1 MAQMRLDRFLAE
13 EGVGTRSEVKKLVRS
28 GRVRVNGTEVRQP
41 AYKIDPE
48 KDSIEAE
55 GRAIGQTGFLYLMM
69 NKPGGVLSATRD
81 GRTQTVISLVQESWA
96 NKLFPAGR
104 LDKDTEGFVL
114 LTNDGMLAHRLLSPR
129 RHVSK
134 TYFAIVSGI
143 VTENDVRLFREGLDI
158 GEKRKTLPAQLV
170 RLTVDGDFL
179 EEKINRQDS
188 RSEKQPPQPD
198 SPLLVSRAQMQEFC
212 MRGIA
217 LSDYARCGEGECCVA
232 VAVTEGKFHQI
243 KRMFEAVGRE
253 VRFLK
258 RIAIGTVCLDRTLES
273 GQYRPLTEEE
283 LGMLRNVE
291 GSAEAPDDNSEEQ
304 KELCSGKEEN
314 IDVL

>member
-1 MAQMRLDRFLAE
+1 MQMEAGMAQVRLDRFLAE
-13 EGVGTRSEVKKLVRS
+13 EGVGTRAEVKKLIRS
-28 GRVRVNGTEVRQP
+28 GRVRVNGADVRQP
-41 AYKIDPE
+41 DCKLDPE
-48 KDSIEAE
+48 KDSVEAD
-55 GRAIGQTGFLYLMM
+55 GKKIGQTGFLYLMM

-81 GRTQTVISLVQESWA
+81 GRTQTVINLVKEPWA
-96 NKLFPAGR
+96 DKLFPAGR

-134 TYFAIVSGI
+134 TYFAIVSGF
-143 VTENDVRLFREGLDI
+143 VTEDDVRLFREGLEI

-179 EEKINRQDS
+179 EEKIHHPGVQEVKN
-188 RSEKQPPQPD
+188 PD
-198 SPLLVSRAQMQEFC
+198 APLLVSRAQMQEFC

-258 RIAIGTVCLDRTLES
+258 RIAIGTVCLDRSLGS

-283 LGMLRNVE
+283 LNLLRNT
-291 GSAEAPDDNSEEQ
+291 EA
-304 KELCSGKEEN
+304 
-314 IDVL
+314 

>member
-1 MAQMRLDRFLAE
+1 M
-13 EGVGTRSEVKKLVRS
+13 
-28 GRVRVNGTEVRQP
+28 
-41 AYKIDPE
+41 
-48 KDSIEAE
+48 
-55 GRAIGQTGFLYLMM
+55 
-69 NKPGGVLSATRD
+69 
-81 GRTQTVISLVQESWA
+81 
-96 NKLFPAGR
+96 
-104 LDKDTEGFVL
+104 
-114 LTNDGMLAHRLLSPR
+114 
-129 RHVSK
+129 
-134 TYFAIVSGI
+134 SGI